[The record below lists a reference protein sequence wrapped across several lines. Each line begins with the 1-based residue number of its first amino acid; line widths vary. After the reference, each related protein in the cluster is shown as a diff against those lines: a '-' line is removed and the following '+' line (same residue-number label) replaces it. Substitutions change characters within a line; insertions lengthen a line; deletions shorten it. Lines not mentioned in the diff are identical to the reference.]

1 VALAREGKARK
12 AREGG
17 YLGGRPP
24 YGYCLQGGSVVAV
37 EHEQRAIA
45 EIGRL
50 YMAGLSAYAICGLLD
65 KSHHRPRGSRW
76 SAGLVI
82 RVLKRLNLWGAVSP

>member
-50 YMAGLSAYAICGLLD
+50 YMAGLSAYAICGTLD